1 MEINQSQK
9 PKIREINK
17 LTDIDINLESKN
29 QTEYTQKQS
38 TG

>member
-1 MEINQSQK
+1 MKIDQSQK

-29 QTEYTQKQS
+29 QTKYTQRQS